1 MDLSPRVKNTVK
13 KSFYKK
19 KGAPISVLFLVENI
33 YNLYI
38 FFQRIIFPGRRPG
51 GGHIYN
57 LYIFS
62 NRHIYKLYIFLGR
75 RRRPNSEEKEEKRRK
90 RRGKGRRRRGGVREG
105 QEGQGEEEGKGREE
119 EKERKS
125 TLSAMIYMQI
135 KIIFGRHK
143 SVGMK
148 KIYNMYI

>member
-1 MDLSPRVKNTVK
+1 M
-13 KSFYKK
+13 
-19 KGAPISVLFLVENI
+19 LFLVENI

-75 RRRPNSEEKEEKRRK
+75 RRRPNSEEKEEKRG
-90 RRGKGRRRRGGVREG
+90 GKAREG
-105 QEGQGEEEGKGREE
+105 E
-119 EKERKS
+119 EKAWGRARGAGGARGRGEKREGERKGKKEYFICYDIYANKNYIRS
-125 TLSAMIYMQI
+125 TQVRGHE
-135 KIIFGRHK
+135 K
-143 SVGMK
+143 
-148 KIYNMYI
+148 YI

>member
-1 MDLSPRVKNTVK
+1 M
-13 KSFYKK
+13 
-19 KGAPISVLFLVENI
+19 LFLVENI

-75 RRRPNSEEKEEKRRK
+75 RRRPNSEGKEEKRGK
-90 RRGKGRRRRGGVREG
+90 RRGKGRRRRVGVREG
-105 QEGQGEEEGKGREE
+105 QEGQGGEERKGREK

-148 KIYNMYI
+148 NIYNLYICKF